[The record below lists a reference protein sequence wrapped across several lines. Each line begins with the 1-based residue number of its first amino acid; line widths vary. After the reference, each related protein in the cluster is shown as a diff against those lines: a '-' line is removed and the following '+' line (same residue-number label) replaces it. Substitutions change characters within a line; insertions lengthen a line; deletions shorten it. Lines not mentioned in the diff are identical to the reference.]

1 MSLLFQPF
9 LAFFVPTSLLAY
21 WLLLRTP
28 AQRRLFLMI
37 VSAALLL
44 YFVGA
49 RRAVPLGI
57 SYLIFRLIHYA
68 FGRYRGTIQKGR
80 WQDVV
85 TYLFFFPLLPAGPLE
100 PYNSFFEKQALAFDW
115 PLFQSGVRR
124 MVWGYFKKA
133 FLVDL
138 VLAAILQTYW
148 TGDPSSH
155 RPLLYVSLKF
165 FAAYLDLSAYTDL
178 ALGFSALF
186 GFRIMENFG
195 VPFVQTSVAKFWQH
209 WHMSIT
215 QWCRDHVFFPVLGY
229 FRRPVLAIY
238 ASMLVMGLWHGL
250 SANWAAWGIYHATGI
265 VISQRAGRYFLFRAT
280 HPLAK
285 VLVQSACIAATLAFV
300 ILGFSL
306 VSAEGALPA
315 ARLFVACLSF

>member
-9 LAFFVPTSLLAY
+9 LAWFIPASLLFY
-21 WLLLRTP
+21 WFVLRESDH
-28 AQRRLFLMI
+28 RRLFLMA
-37 VSAALLL
+37 VSSSLLVYFLGAQRAL
-44 YFVGA
+44 
-49 RRAVPLGI
+49 PLGI
-57 SYLIFRLIHYA
+57 SYLVFRLIHYA
-68 FGRYRGTIQKGR
+68 LGRYRGTIAKGR
-80 WQDVV
+80 WQDVL

-100 PYNSFFEKQALAFDW
+100 PYNSFFEKQKTAFDW
-115 PLFQSGVRR
+115 QLFLSGLRR
-124 MVWGYFKKA
+124 MIWGYFKKA

-138 VLAAILQTYW
+138 CLVAVLQTYW
-148 TGDPSSH
+148 TSDPATH

-165 FAAYLDLSAYTDL
+165 LEAYLDLSAYTDL

-195 VPFVQTSVAKFWQH
+195 KPFSQTSVAKFWQH

-229 FRRPVLAIY
+229 FRKPVLAVY

-250 SANWAAWGIYHATGI
+250 NANWAAWGLYHATGI
-265 VISQRAGRYFLFRAT
+265 VVSQRASRYFVFRAK
-280 HPLAK
+280 HPLTK
-285 VLVQSACIAATLAFV
+285 VLTRTLSIAATLAFV

-306 VSAEGALPA
+306 VSADGPRPA
-315 ARLFVACLSF
+315 ARLFLACLTF

>member
-9 LAFFVPTSLLAY
+9 LAWFIPASLLLY
-21 WLLLRTP
+21 WLALRESSH
-28 AQRRLFLMI
+28 RRLFLMA
-37 VSAALLL
+37 VSGSLLV

-49 RRAVPLGI
+49 KRALPLGV
-57 SYLIFRLIHYA
+57 SYFVFRLIHYA
-68 FGRYRGTIQKGR
+68 FGRYRGTIERGR
-80 WQDVV
+80 PQEVL

-100 PYNSFFEKQALAFDW
+100 PYNSFFQKQERSFEW
-115 PLFQSGVRR
+115 PLFLGGMRR

-138 VLAAILQTYW
+138 CLAAVLQAYW
-148 TGDPSSH
+148 AGDPATH
-155 RPLLYVSLKF
+155 HPFLFVSLKF
-165 FAAYLDLSAYTDL
+165 LEAYLDLSAYTDL
-178 ALGFSALF
+178 AIGFSALF

-195 VPFVQTSVAKFWQH
+195 IPFSQTSVAKFWQH

-229 FRRPVLAIY
+229 SRRPVLAIY

-250 SANWAAWGIYHATGI
+250 STNWAAWGLYHATGI
-265 VISQRAGRYFLFRAT
+265 VVSQRASRYYLFRT
-280 HPLAK
+280 SHPIVR
-285 VLVQSACIAATLAFV
+285 VLTQGLSIAATLAFV

-306 VSAEGALPA
+306 VSVQGARPA
-315 ARLFVACLSF
+315 ARLFVACLQ